1 MKEHSNQLL
10 CLKEILTNTF
20 CSIIHWYLKQK
31 KKKKI
36 LKKIMKLSRSFF
48 KTGQNVIIFFSCDG
62 EDKRD
67 GVEKQPSLPPCP
79 HPDQF
84 WTKLAVVS

>member
-1 MKEHSNQLL
+1 
-10 CLKEILTNTF
+10 
-20 CSIIHWYLKQK
+20 
-31 KKKKI
+31 
-36 LKKIMKLSRSFF
+36 MKLSRSFF

>member
-31 KKKKI
+31 KKKN
-36 LKKIMKLSRSFF
+36 LKKNNEI
-48 KTGQNVIIFFSCDG
+48 VEIFF
-62 EDKRD
+62 
-67 GVEKQPSLPPCP
+67 QN
-79 HPDQF
+79 
-84 WTKLAVVS
+84 WTKCDYFLFL